1 MKFSLYTIH
10 FAANV
15 TLHLVACSRLS
26 RILLTHG
33 SSAVFRLAA
42 RTATQANDSMV
53 ERLHASIISVRGVNV
68 KSNLIPCAV
77 IFHIVDNI
85 EMMTLGAIHL
95 VQIEMVEKCLP
106 IALTLVVATLERLL
120 ELLVEGERESDHV
133 RMIAQNNFIARGCN
147 ELNYMYNNPTNH
159 GDTP

>member
-1 MKFSLYTIH
+1 M
-10 FAANV
+10 
-15 TLHLVACSRLS
+15 
-26 RILLTHG
+26 
-33 SSAVFRLAA
+33 
-42 RTATQANDSMV
+42 M
-53 ERLHASIISVRGVNV
+53 ERLHVCIISIFRVDV

-95 VQIEMVEKCLP
+95 VQLEMVEKCLP
-106 IALTLVVATLERLL
+106 VALTFVVATLECLA
-120 ELLVEGERESDHV
+120 ELLIEGERESDHV
-133 RMIAQNNFIARGCN
+133 SMVTQKNFIARGCN

>member
-1 MKFSLYTIH
+1 MH

-33 SSAVFRLAA
+33 SGAVLRLAA
-42 RTATQANDSMV
+42 RTATQADDSMV
-53 ERLHASIISVRGVNV
+53 ERLHVSIISVFRVDVNGNFIARTITV
-68 KSNLIPCAV
+68 HVIDAV
-77 IFHIVDNI
+77 ECWTIL
-85 EMMTLGAIHL
+85 TSHL
-95 VQIEMVEKCLP
+95 VQLEMVEKRLSV
-106 IALTLVVATLERLL
+106 ALTSVIATLERFA
-120 ELLVEGERESDHV
+120 ELLIEGERESDHV
-133 RMIAQNNFIARGCN
+133 RMVAQNNFIARGCN